1 MFQLLNFQT
10 STTFVL
16 DCLSYSIK
24 VDTYFQLSR
33 KPTSTISVPKVSA
46 PTQPGDYTMK
56 GYSQF
61 CPVAKGAEI
70 FNERW
75 TPLII
80 REMMCGSK
88 RFNDLKRGNP
98 MMSPSLLSQRLKFLQ
113 QAGVIERKSRK
124 GESTEYSL
132 TRSGRDLGEVVTRLG
147 LWGLKWARSRLTR
160 EDYDPQLLM
169 WDIRR
174 RIDVSGFPQKRV
186 VISFMFQDM
195 PSNRRAYWL
204 VVDHGEVDLCIKY
217 PGFDVDLAF
226 VTTSKAMADVWMGYS
241 TLKQEIRK
249 KSLALSGGRELK
261 NSIDNWFGYSLFTNP
276 EALRESLS

>member
-1 MFQLLNFQT
+1 
-10 STTFVL
+10 
-16 DCLSYSIK
+16 
-24 VDTYFQLSR
+24 
-33 KPTSTISVPKVSA
+33 
-46 PTQPGDYTMK
+46 MK

-88 RFNDLKRGNP
+88 RFNDFKRGNP
-98 MMSPSLLSQRLKFLQ
+98 MMSPSLLSQRLKFLEE
-113 QAGVIERKSRK
+113 AEVIERRTSK
-124 GESTEYSL
+124 GEAAEYFL
-132 TRSGRDLGEVVTRLG
+132 TKSGEDLGEIVARLG

-169 WDIRR
+169 WDVRR
-174 RIDVSGFPQKRV
+174 RIDVSGFPERRV

-204 VVDHGEVDLCIKY
+204 VVDHGEVDLCVKY

-226 VTTSKAMADVWMGYS
+226 VTTSKVMADIWMGYS
-241 TLKQEIRK
+241 TVKKEIRNK
-249 KSLALSGGRELK
+249 KLALTGSSGLK
-261 NSIDNWFGYSLFTNP
+261 TSLDDWFSYSLFSNP
-276 EALRESLS
+276 RALKDSLS

>member
-1 MFQLLNFQT
+1 
-10 STTFVL
+10 
-16 DCLSYSIK
+16 
-24 VDTYFQLSR
+24 
-33 KPTSTISVPKVSA
+33 
-46 PTQPGDYTMK
+46 MK

-88 RFNDLKRGNP
+88 RFNDFKRGNP
-98 MMSPSLLSQRLKFLQ
+98 MMSPSLLSQRLKFLEE
-113 QAGVIERKSRK
+113 AGVIEKKIRK
-124 GESTEYSL
+124 GESVEYFL
-132 TRSGRDLGEVVTRLG
+132 TQSGEDLGEIVARLG
-147 LWGLKWARSRLTR
+147 LWGLKWAKSRLTQ

-174 RIDVSGFPQKRV
+174 RIDVSEFPDRRV

-195 PSNRRAYWL
+195 PSSRRAYWL
-204 VVDHGEVDLCIKY
+204 VVDRGEVDLCVKY

-226 VTTSKAMADVWMGYS
+226 VTTSKVMADIWMGYS
-241 TLKQEIRK
+241 TMKKELRNKGLLLNGLQGLKSSVDDWFSYSIFHHPQ
-249 KSLALSGGRELK
+249 ALK
-261 NSIDNWFGYSLFTNP
+261 D
-276 EALRESLS
+276 SLS

>member
-1 MFQLLNFQT
+1 
-10 STTFVL
+10 
-16 DCLSYSIK
+16 
-24 VDTYFQLSR
+24 
-33 KPTSTISVPKVSA
+33 
-46 PTQPGDYTMK
+46 MK

-88 RFNDLKRGNP
+88 RFNDFKRGNP
-98 MMSPSLLSQRLKFLQ
+98 MMSPSLLSQRLKFLEE
-113 QAGVIERKSRK
+113 AGVIERKSSK
-124 GESTEYSL
+124 GESAEYFL
-132 TRSGRDLGEVVTRLG
+132 TKSGEDLGEIVARLG

-169 WDIRR
+169 WDVRR
-174 RIDVSGFPQKRV
+174 RIDVSGFPERRV
-186 VISFMFQDM
+186 VISFMFRDM

-204 VVDHGEVDLCIKY
+204 VVDRGEVDLCVKY

-226 VTTSKAMADVWMGYS
+226 VTTSKVMADIWMGYS
-241 TLKQEIRK
+241 TVKKEIRNK
-249 KSLALSGGRELK
+249 ALALSGSTGLK
-261 NSIDNWFGYSLFTNP
+261 TSLDDWFSYSLFSNP
-276 EALRESLS
+276 QALEDSLS

>member
-1 MFQLLNFQT
+1 
-10 STTFVL
+10 
-16 DCLSYSIK
+16 
-24 VDTYFQLSR
+24 
-33 KPTSTISVPKVSA
+33 
-46 PTQPGDYTMK
+46 MK

-88 RFNDLKRGNP
+88 RFNDFKRGNP
-98 MMSPSLLSQRLKFLQ
+98 MMSPSLLSQRLKFLEE
-113 QAGVIERKSRK
+113 AGVIERKASK
-124 GESTEYSL
+124 GEAAEYFL
-132 TRSGRDLGEVVTRLG
+132 TGSGEDLGEIVVRLG
-147 LWGLKWARSRLTR
+147 LWGIKWAKSRLTR

-169 WDIRR
+169 WDVRR
-174 RIDVSGFPQKRV
+174 RIDVSGFPDRRV

-204 VVDHGEVDLCIKY
+204 VVDRGEVDLCVKY

-226 VTTSKAMADVWMGYS
+226 VTTSKVMADIWMGYS
-241 TLKQEIRK
+241 TVKKEIRN
-249 KSLALSGGRELK
+249 KSLALTGSSGLK
-261 NSIDNWFGYSLFTNP
+261 TSLDDWFSYSLFSNP
-276 EALRESLS
+276 RALEDSLS